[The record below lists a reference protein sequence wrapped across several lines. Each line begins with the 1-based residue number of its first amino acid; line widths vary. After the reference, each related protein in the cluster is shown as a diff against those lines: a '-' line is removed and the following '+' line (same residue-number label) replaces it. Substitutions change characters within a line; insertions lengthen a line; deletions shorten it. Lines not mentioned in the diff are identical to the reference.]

1 MERIGKL
8 SIEKSILNDLV
19 TVRDEKK
26 QALVVCVPLHKAEAI
41 KEACELHDSLIPP
54 PDLERSGEMVE
65 AHKCELGKWYYD
77 EGWIKADSNG
87 AVGGCEEIT
96 VFLSLEQTGV
106 CSTFLSF
113 MDEVELPRKPE
124 SEE

>member
-8 SIEKSILNDLV
+8 QKEQRERGFSLYVKHGQWV
-19 TVRDEKK
+19 
-26 QALVVCVPLHKAEAI
+26 AEHLTGAGANRI
-41 KEACELHDSLIPP
+41 IAAAALHDSLIPP